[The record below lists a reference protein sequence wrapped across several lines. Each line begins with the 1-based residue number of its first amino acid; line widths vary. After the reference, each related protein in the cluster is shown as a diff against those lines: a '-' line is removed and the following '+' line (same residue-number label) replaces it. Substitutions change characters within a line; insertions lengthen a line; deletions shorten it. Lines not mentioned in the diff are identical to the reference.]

1 MIALVGNHR
10 RGRGRRPPGM
20 RPWLSGTPRM
30 SRPARPSSAPGDSG
44 RPRARRSGGAWL
56 VPAHPAVDGGA
67 TIRTSEDARQR
78 RRPSSRVDGPPCA
91 LPAPTPRCLTPGPP
105 PRRAAARAR
114 RTAPRPGTR
123 AVALHDDR
131 GVAGM

>member
-56 VPAHPAVDGGA
+56 VPAHPASTA
-67 TIRTSEDARQR
+67 ARRSGRLKTRGSASAPRAASTDHPARFPR
-78 RRPSSRVDGPPCA
+78 RRPGAWHRGH
-91 LPAPTPRCLTPGPP
+91 
-105 PRRAAARAR
+105 RRAVPRLAPDGRRPVPERVPWRCTTTAAW
-114 RTAPRPGTR
+114 PEC
-123 AVALHDDR
+123 
-131 GVAGM
+131 